1 MGKVKQSPADN
12 LDMLK
17 DLYDRGFMPR
27 EEYESRRVSILN
39 EPIVWATEPCI
50 EYTAPPV
57 AFNFP
62 QRGESMGMLSFN
74 LLRQEILFP
83 NQNLAQKKLASFFLA
98 HFPSQI
104 CFANVILIWH

>member
-27 EEYESRRVSILN
+27 EEYENRRLSLMN
-39 EPIVWATEPCI
+39 EPIVWATEPCL

-57 AFNFP
+57 AFAFS
-62 QRGESMGMLSFN
+62 QRGESMGML
-74 LLRQEILFP
+74 LIQLD
-83 NQNLAQKKLASFFLA
+83 KKFF
-98 HFPSQI
+98 SQI
-104 CFANVILIWH
+104 RI